1 MPPVARPD
9 VTAPRLA
16 PHGVRTGP
24 GVGRLGG
31 MTSNEHEPTA
41 DSEGAEEV
49 SGQEPAKKHG
59 DPLFNE
65 AEGEHGPADVPEVG
79 EGTATSASAG

>member
-1 MPPVARPD
+1 MTSSEQQPGEVGGSGSQDVGPD
-9 VTAPRLA
+9 VVAQDAGQDASQDGGTA
-16 PHGVRTGP
+16 
-24 GVGRLGG
+24 GG
-31 MTSNEHEPTA
+31 TA
-41 DSEGAEEV
+41 G
-49 SGQEPAKKHG
+49 GEPAKKHG